1 MFELS
6 WYNSLGDL
14 CSLTLYECTHVH
26 IYVYMSFSNR
36 HASVKIFFFNIYKF
50 QKFIGFIFP
59 VSILTQ
65 FTDSMSPRST
75 SPHTSH

>member
-36 HASVKIFFFNIYKF
+36 HASVKIFFFLIYINFKSSLVLYF
-50 QKFIGFIFP
+50 QFP
-59 VSILTQ
+59 
-65 FTDSMSPRST
+65 F
-75 SPHTSH
+75 